1 MRIDAA
7 IFPAR
12 EVLMRV
18 GFIGLGNMGGSMALN
33 LMKAGHQVT
42 VNDVR
47 RQVAEP
53 HLAGGA
59 KWADS
64 AAAAAK
70 EAEVVFT
77 SLPGPREV
85 EAVALGEGGLIGAM
99 TPGSLYIDLSTNSP
113 TVVRQ
118 VHARL
123 KARGIRMLD
132 APVSGGVVGARK
144 ATLAVM
150 VGGSEADYNQIK
162 PVLDAIGDKV
172 TYIGEIG
179 AGSVAKLV
187 HNMIAICSTQL
198 LAEAFTMGV
207 KAGVSPEALLRAVQ
221 GGAYGQGMVLNAAL
235 PKMIFRGNFDRVTF
249 ALKLARKDLGLAT
262 ELARELNVPM
272 PMAAHTEQDF
282 LEALNKGWGEKD
294 SSATFMVQEER
305 AGVKVRTAT

>member
-1 MRIDAA
+1 
-7 IFPAR
+7 
-12 EVLMRV
+12 
-18 GFIGLGNMGGSMALN
+18 
-33 LMKAGHQVT
+33 
-42 VNDVR
+42 

-59 KWADS
+59 TWADS
-64 AAAAAK
+64 LAAAAK
-70 EAEVVFT
+70 GAEVVFT

-85 EAVALGEGGLIGAM
+85 EAVVLGEGGLIDAM
-99 TPGSLYIDLSTNSP
+99 TPGTLYIDLSTNSP

-150 VGGSEADYNQIK
+150 VGGSEADYNEVK
-162 PVLDAIGDKV
+162 SVLDAIGDKV
-172 TYIGEIG
+172 TYIGDIG

-207 KAGVSPEALLRAVQ
+207 KAGVSPEALLSAVQ
-221 GGAYGQGMVLNAAL
+221 NGAYGQGMMLKGML
-235 PKMIFRGNFDRVTF
+235 PKMVFRGNFDRVTF

-262 ELARELNVPM
+262 EVGRETNTPM
-272 PMAAHTEQDF
+272 PLASIVEQDF
-282 LEALNKGWGEKD
+282 LTALANGLGEKD
-294 SSATFMVQEER
+294 SSALFTVQEDR
-305 AGVKVRTAT
+305 ANVKVRVS